1 MTVHWLVIVALLL
14 AGAALALYWLLR
26 RQEWQEA
33 RRRFD
38 EVLESRDDIDWLAQA
53 GEDKTAGGR
62 GADVLR
68 RVSRRP
74 GQSVE
79 LNLRRAGWTAARS
92 HNVYYTVA
100 ALAPVVG
107 LLVGGIWAAMADSA
121 LDNVV
126 AGAFLGFG
134 TGYLLPPRLLRW
146 QAERRQKEMREEML
160 PVLHLLRMLF
170 DAGLSLEHALRVI
183 GEQGKELVPH
193 LSAEI
198 GLALARINAG
208 QERGDALEEMA
219 APLDVA
225 ELSDTV
231 AILKQATRYG
241 GNLRESLTRF
251 ATLIE
256 DRRMT
261 SLREYV
267 SKLSA
272 KMTVVMVV
280 FMFPA
285 LMLFLAGPGFL
296 ALARALMRVQ

>member
-1 MTVHWLVIVALLL
+1 MHWLFIVALLL
-14 AGAALALYWLLR
+14 AAAGVTLLLLLR
-26 RQEWQEA
+26 RRESLEA

-38 EVLESRDDIDWLAQA
+38 EVLRSREGVSWLASTEARTPGQ
-53 GEDKTAGGR
+53 GVGM
-62 GADVLR
+62 LR
-68 RVSRRP
+68 RMSQRP

-79 LNLRRAGWTAARS
+79 LCLRRAGWTQPHTQA
-92 HNVYYTVA
+92 VYYTAATVA
-100 ALAPVVG
+100 PLAG
-107 LLVGGIWAAMADSA
+107 LLGGGAWGVLGGSGSSEVLAM
-121 LDNVV
+121 
-126 AGAFLGFG
+126 AFLGFG
-134 TGYLLPPRLLRW
+134 TGYLLPPRILRW
-146 QAERRQKEMREEML
+146 RATRRQDAIRAELL

-183 GEQGKELVPH
+183 SEQGKELVPN
-193 LSAEI
+193 LAGEVGI
-198 GLALARINAG
+198 ALARINAG

-219 APLDVA
+219 TPLDVA
-225 ELSDTV
+225 ELNDTV

-241 GNLRESLTRF
+241 GNLRDSLSRL

-296 ALARALMRVQ
+296 ALARALMRMH

>member
-1 MTVHWLVIVALLL
+1 MHWLLIVSLLL
-14 AGAALALYWLLR
+14 AGAGLVLLALLR
-26 RQEWQEA
+26 RQERQEA

-38 EVLESRDDIDWLAQA
+38 EVLEARPDVAWLADA
-53 GEDKTAGGR
+53 GQSTGGR

-79 LNLRRAGWTAARS
+79 LSLRRAGWTTPRS
-92 HNVYYTVA
+92 HALYYAAA
-100 ALAPVVG
+100 ALAPVAG
-107 LLVGGIWAAMADSA
+107 LLAGGAWGALAVGAADDVFA
-121 LDNVV
+121 L
-126 AGAFLGFG
+126 AFLGFG
-134 TGYLLPPRLLRW
+134 AGYLLPPRFLRW
-146 QAERRQKEMREEML
+146 RAERRQKALAEEML

-183 GEQGKELVPH
+183 SEQARELAPE
-193 LSAEI
+193 LAAEI
-198 GLALARINAG
+198 GIALARINAG
-208 QERGDALEEMA
+208 QERGEALEEMA

-225 ELSDTV
+225 ELNDTV
-231 AILKQATRYG
+231 AILRQATRYG
-241 GNLRESLTRF
+241 GNLRDSLTRF
-251 ATLIE
+251 ALLIE

-296 ALARALMRVQ
+296 ALARALMKVQ

>member
-1 MTVHWLVIVALLL
+1 MHWLFIVALIL
-14 AGAALALYWLLR
+14 AGAGLALAYLLR
-26 RQEWQEA
+26 RQERQDA

-38 EVLESRDDIDWLAQA
+38 EVLESREEVGWLAPA
-53 GEDKTAGGR
+53 GGKAAGR
-62 GADVLR
+62 GADMLR
-68 RVSRRP
+68 WMSRQSA
-74 GQSVE
+74 QSVE
-79 LNLRRAGWTAARS
+79 LSLRRAGWTQSHHHALYYAA
-92 HNVYYTVA
+92 A

-107 LLVGGIWAAMADSA
+107 LLAGGAWG
-121 LDNVV
+121 V
-126 AGAFLGFG
+126 ATGGQPDDVFAFAFLGFG
-134 TGYLLPPRLLRW
+134 VGYLLPPRTLRW
-146 QAERRQKEMREEML
+146 QAERRQRAICEEML

-183 GEQGKELVPH
+183 SEQGRELVPH

-198 GLALARINAG
+198 GIALTRINAG

-219 APLDVA
+219 IPLDVL
-225 ELSDTV
+225 ELNDTV

-241 GNLRESLTRF
+241 GNLRDSLTRF
-251 ATLIE
+251 ALLIE
-256 DRRMT
+256 ERRMT
-261 SLREYV
+261 SLREHV

-296 ALARALMRVQ
+296 ALARALMKVH